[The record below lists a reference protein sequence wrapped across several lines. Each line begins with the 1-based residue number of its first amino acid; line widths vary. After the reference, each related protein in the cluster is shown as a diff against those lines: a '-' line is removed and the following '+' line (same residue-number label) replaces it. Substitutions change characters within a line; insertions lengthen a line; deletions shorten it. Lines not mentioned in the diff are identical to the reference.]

1 MFGLVYFVV
10 LFIFLCTSLEWVF
23 VNDHLLVWSCTDVFA
38 MNPEKSVIYEISII
52 LKSEEMIIDDVS
64 INGARFPSFNVP
76 EGFHQVQDI
85 LSLIRCKTIASCS
98 YKYQSGA
105 FQPKM

>member
-1 MFGLVYFVV
+1 M
-10 LFIFLCTSLEWVF
+10 SLGCVF
-23 VNDHLLVWSCTDVFA
+23 VNDHLIVWSCTDVFT
-38 MNPEKSVIYEISII
+38 MNPEKSVIYEIFMI

-76 EGFHQVQDI
+76 EEFHQLLDI

-98 YKYQSGA
+98 YKYRRGA
-105 FQPKM
+105 FQPKP